1 MTQPLILESLEIHR
15 FRAFRHLQVERLGRV
30 NLVVG
35 KNNVGKTC
43 LLEALLLYASRGS
56 LITMRRLLESR
67 DETSHFPLRSEG
79 KAKGQ
84 SVRYLF
90 HGRNELGEQVEPIQI
105 GPLDSADGV
114 LVIEVSWFREQF
126 DQQGRRQLQ
135 WLSSE
140 AYDTA
145 EVLLPGLRVELG
157 SQLVLNYPL
166 EIDIPDITRLS
177 LPRKL
182 KEMEI
187 HHTFIPAN
195 GLSGEQITLL
205 WDKIAL
211 TDLEQDV
218 LASLRIIAPQVE
230 RVNLVGSQESD
241 GERIPVVKV
250 VGIAAPLPLRSVGEG
265 MNRLF
270 GITLALTNAKGGML
284 LIDEIDS
291 GLHYSVQ
298 PDLWRLIFQIAH
310 RLNVQVFATTH
321 SWDCIKAFQQAAQE
335 DVPGEGLLISLR
347 DKEDEPGHV
356 VAILFAGP
364 ELAVVTREQI
374 EVR

>member
-1 MTQPLILESLEIHR
+1 MTQLLILESLKIHR

-35 KNNVGKTC
+35 KNNIGKTC

-56 LITMRRLLESR
+56 LIIMRRLLESR
-67 DETSHFPLRSEG
+67 DETSRFPLRSEG

-90 HGRNELGEQVEPIQI
+90 HGRDELGEQVEPIQI
-105 GPLDSADGV
+105 GPLDSAGGV

-140 AYDTA
+140 VYDTA
-145 EVLLPGLRVELG
+145 EVLLPGLRVKLG
-157 SQLVLNYPL
+157 SQPVLNYPL

-218 LASLRIIAPQVE
+218 LASLHIIAPQVE
-230 RVNLVGSQESD
+230 RVNLVGSQEGD
-241 GERIPVVKV
+241 GERVPVVKV
-250 VGIAAPLPLRSVGEG
+250 VGITAPLPLRSVGEG

-270 GITLALTNAKGGML
+270 GITLALTNAKDGML

-298 PDLWRLIFQIAH
+298 TDLWRLIFQVAR
-310 RLNVQVFATTH
+310 RLDVQVFATTH
-321 SWDCIKAFQQAAQE
+321 SWDCVEAFQQATQE
-335 DVPGEGLLISLR
+335 NGHGEGLLISLR
-347 DKEDEPGHV
+347 EKKDEKGQV
-356 VAILFAGP
+356 VAVLFDEQ
-364 ELAVVTREQI
+364 ELAIATREQI